1 MTKNWEVGWWCSKRK
16 ISEARICEY
25 VCWQNVIAHST
36 HQGYQTSLAACKL
49 LFQSPHS
56 PIKHGEFQ
64 LFASRRFEKINIRSI
79 LGKDF
84 PFLPPPQQKSEFNHP
99 TSILHPYKSNH
110 LLRMVSWNPN
120 ITRFGDL
127 THTSSENVLGFSE
140 DAWEKNIKHIL
151 PHGGLFHGDFPCY
164 KLKKSPEKT
173 RAVLQSPRSW
183 GT

>member
-1 MTKNWEVGWWCSKRK
+1 MLWGWNHLEVNPKHSKQVTILTKNWEVGWWCSKRK

-25 VCWQNVIAHST
+25 VCWQNIIAHST
-36 HQGYQTSLAACKL
+36 HQGYQTSLAAYKFVL
-49 LFQSPHS
+49 QSPHS

-127 THTSSENVLGFSE
+127 THQSSENMTV
-140 DAWEKNIKHIL
+140 D
-151 PHGGLFHGDFPCY
+151 
-164 KLKKSPEKT
+164 
-173 RAVLQSPRSW
+173 V
-183 GT
+183 